1 MANTIESQGRVACP
15 RQRESCC
22 VAFAQDS
29 MLFLGAS
36 VAGHSVTQLGI
47 FEVFIVSLMVKRY
60 SSLLRI
66 SLCMTWE
73 N

>member
-1 MANTIESQGRVACP
+1 MLLRVPFVANTIESQGRVAWP

-36 VAGHSVTQLGI
+36 VAGDPAGDRRGFHSFLDGET
-47 FEVFIVSLMVKRY
+47 
-60 SSLLRI
+60 LL
-66 SLCMTWE
+66 
-73 N
+73 